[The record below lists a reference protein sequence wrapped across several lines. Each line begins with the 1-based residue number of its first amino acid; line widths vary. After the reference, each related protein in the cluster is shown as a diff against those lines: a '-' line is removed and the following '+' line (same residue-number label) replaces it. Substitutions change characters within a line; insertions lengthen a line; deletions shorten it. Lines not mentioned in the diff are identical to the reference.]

1 LADSETNTQLGDR
14 RRDATKVVPIKQIRV
29 VILSCREYELGRICS
44 RHIDEHGADTT
55 KICVAVIETEP
66 ISRRPVICGHTA
78 PEWSSLQTND
88 RFSTAPHASCAG
100 GVTGDDEHVSAV
112 AGNAAMS
119 PDTTFS
125 SRCRPGSDI
134 DWIVNVYTNNPTM
147 IAPAVAE
154 ISGVRHVNNSIHKSQ
169 CTSVFLHQ

>member
-1 LADSETNTQLGDR
+1 MADSETNTQLGDR

-29 VILSCREYELGRICS
+29 AILSCREYELRRICS
-44 RHIDEHGADTT
+44 RHVDEHGADTT
-55 KICVAVIETEP
+55 KICVAVIEIEP
-66 ISRRPVICGHTA
+66 ICRRPVICGHTA

-100 GVTGDDEHVSAV
+100 GVPGDYEHVRAV

-119 PDTTFS
+119 PNTAFS
-125 SRCRPGSDI
+125 SRCRPSSDI

-154 ISGVRHVNNSIHKSQ
+154 ISGVRHVHDPIHKSQ
-169 CTSVFLHQ
+169 CTSIFLHQ